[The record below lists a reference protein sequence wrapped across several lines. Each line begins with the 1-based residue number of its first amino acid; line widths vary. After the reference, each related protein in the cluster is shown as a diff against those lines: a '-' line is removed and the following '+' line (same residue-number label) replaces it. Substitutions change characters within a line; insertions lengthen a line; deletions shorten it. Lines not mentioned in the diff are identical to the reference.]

1 MCAFSFCINPWR
13 GNTFCLVNNFEFLVC
28 PQTTLNYSYLLKSY
42 KIMVTGLSKNT
53 FCMGNKSL
61 VQRGFFKI
69 SVSDLLPALRFL
81 SKLYNICNFVSFVFF
96 NKSQWYE
103 EVVTYFTDLE
113 MIEYYQKT
121 CGWNSKSSK
130 TKDYVRNYARYT
142 KLKIISSGLRWDV
155 WLLWEYQ
162 NKILI
167 YN

>member
-1 MCAFSFCINPWR
+1 MICRSSDIFYRF
-13 GNTFCLVNNFEFLVC
+13 GNDR
-28 PQTTLNYSYLLKSY
+28 
-42 KIMVTGLSKNT
+42 I
-53 FCMGNKSL
+53 
-61 VQRGFFKI
+61 
-69 SVSDLLPALRFL
+69 LP
-81 SKLYNICNFVSFVFF
+81 K
-96 NKSQWYE
+96 K
-103 EVVTYFTDLE
+103 
-113 MIEYYQKT
+113 